1 MASITNNKQTY
12 GEGHCVVFKT
22 KLSQTLL
29 NELRLINIVA
39 GTDKFEITL
48 KNYKADKVLELSG
61 GGRDTIQ
68 FLDSKKKVLL
78 VKGKANSINNLFNH
92 YSANAKSNTNLLTEI
107 KELFS
112 MEVLRAYTNT
122 RVTLKEDDVIK
133 LVQAQQK
140 ETKNNLD
147 DVFYTSAIKQ
157 LQVFKTL
164 ELKGQFDFE
173 RQGGIRTKE
182 LYKHARAITGKA
194 NDNWN
199 PADVWIINRKCDM
212 SYLLDT
218 RSPAELNEQ
227 LAIKVKSK
235 EIIPISLKQVE
246 GPKAK
251 ISVVDPGQMFKQ
263 KLDIDFSF
271 SQMDLSGLDMKDKE
285 YFKNFILSTRSGF
298 QVRGGFKASSTTLNV
313 SLEGRY
319 KSAGSQIGGIDA
331 KAYTLKIKDKYN
343 YSLRSSSVTPAQM
356 KIALAEMKEM
366 FGEYGRL
373 SNSIQSFAE
382 IEKILKD
389 KKTSQLTKDR
399 FVNIT
404 SYMYSMLILPKNK
417 FKEQMQFA
425 YLTAKK
431 LSDESSIY
439 YLIN

>member
-29 NELRLINIVA
+29 NELRLLKIVP

-48 KNYKADKVLELSG
+48 KNYKADKELELSG
-61 GGRDTIQ
+61 GGRDTIS

-78 VKGKANSINNLFNH
+78 VKGKANSINALFNH

-147 DVFYTSAIKQ
+147 EVFYTSAIKQ

-251 ISVVDPGQMFKQ
+251 LSVVDPGQMFKQ
-263 KLDIDFSF
+263 KLDIDFNF
-271 SQMDLSGLDMKDKE
+271 SQMDLSDT
-285 YFKNFILSTRSGF
+285 FANFILSTRSGF
-298 QVRGGFKASSTTLNV
+298 QVRGGFKASASTLNV

-331 KAYTLKIKDKYN
+331 KAYTLKIKDKFA
-343 YSLRSSSVTPAQM
+343 YSLRSTSVSPAQM

-373 SNSIQSFAE
+373 SNTIQSFAE

-389 KKTSQLTKDR
+389 KKTTQLQKDR

-417 FKEQMQFA
+417 FKDHMQFC

>member
-1 MASITNNKQTY
+1 MASIVNNKQTY
-12 GEGHCVVFKT
+12 GEGHSVVFKT
-22 KLSQTLL
+22 KLSNTLL
-29 NELRLINIVA
+29 QELRLLDIVP
-39 GTDKFEITL
+39 GTDKFQITL
-48 KNYKADKVLELSG
+48 KNYKADKELELSG

-78 VKGKANSINNLFNH
+78 VKGKANSINALFNH

-112 MEVLRAYTNT
+112 MEVLRAFTNS

-147 DVFYTSAIKQ
+147 EVFYTSAIKQ
-157 LQVFKTL
+157 LQVYKTL
-164 ELKGQFDFE
+164 QLKGQFDFE
-173 RQGGIRTKE
+173 RQGGIRTKD
-182 LYKHARAITGKA
+182 LYKHARALTGKA
-194 NDNWN
+194 SDNWN
-199 PADVWIINRKCDM
+199 PADVWVINRKCDM
-212 SYLLDT
+212 NYLLDT
-218 RSPAELNEQ
+218 RTPAELNEQ
-227 LAIKVKSK
+227 LAIKVKKK

-246 GPKAK
+246 GPKAN

-263 KLDIDFSF
+263 NLDIDFNF
-271 SQMDLSGLDMKDKE
+271 AQMDLSDT
-285 YFKNFILSTRSGF
+285 FANFILSTRSGF
-298 QVRGGFKASSTTLNV
+298 QVRGGFKASASTLNV

-343 YSLRSSSVTPAQM
+343 YSLRSSSVQPAQM

-366 FGEYGRL
+366 FSKYGRL
-373 SNSIQSFAE
+373 SNTIQSFAE
-382 IEKILKD
+382 VEKILKD
-389 KKTSQLTKDR
+389 KKTTQLQKDR

-404 SYMYSMLILPKNK
+404 SYMYSMLILPQNK
-417 FKEQMQFA
+417 FKDHMQFA

>member
-1 MASITNNKQTY
+1 MASIVNNKQTY
-12 GEGHCVVFKT
+12 GEGHSVVFKT
-22 KLSQTLL
+22 KLSNTLL
-29 NELRLINIVA
+29 QELRLLDIVP
-39 GTDKFEITL
+39 GTDKFQITL
-48 KNYKADKVLELSG
+48 KNYKADKELELSG

-112 MEVLRAYTNT
+112 MEVLRAFTNS

-147 DVFYTSAIKQ
+147 EVFYTSAIKQ
-157 LQVFKTL
+157 LQVYKTL
-164 ELKGQFDFE
+164 QLKGQFDFE
-173 RQGGIRTKE
+173 RQGGIRTKD
-182 LYKHARAITGKA
+182 LYKHARALTGKA
-194 NDNWN
+194 SDNWN
-199 PADVWIINRKCDM
+199 PADVWVINRKCDM
-212 SYLLDT
+212 NYLLDT
-218 RSPAELNEQ
+218 RTPAELNEQ
-227 LAIKVKSK
+227 LAIKVKKK

-246 GPKAK
+246 GPKAN

-263 KLDIDFSF
+263 NLDIDFNF
-271 SQMDLSGLDMKDKE
+271 AQMDLSDT
-285 YFKNFILSTRSGF
+285 FANFILSTRSGF
-298 QVRGGFKASSTTLNV
+298 QVRGGFKASASTLNV

-343 YSLRSSSVTPAQM
+343 YSLRSSSVQPAQM

-366 FGEYGRL
+366 FSKYGRL
-373 SNSIQSFAE
+373 SNTIQSFAE
-382 IEKILKD
+382 VEKILKD
-389 KKTSQLTKDR
+389 KKTTQLQKDR

-404 SYMYSMLILPKNK
+404 SYMYSMLILPQNK
-417 FKEQMQFA
+417 FKDHMQFA